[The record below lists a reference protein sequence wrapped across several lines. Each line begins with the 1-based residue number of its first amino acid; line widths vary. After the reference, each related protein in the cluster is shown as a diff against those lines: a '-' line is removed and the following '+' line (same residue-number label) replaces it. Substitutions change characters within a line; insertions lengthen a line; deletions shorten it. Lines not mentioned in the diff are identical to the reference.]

1 MNKYTYIF
9 KMLLLSVVGILL
21 VSCQE
26 SDEPKAKYGRKNK
39 KYNPTKQKVQF
50 ETW

>member
-1 MNKYTYIF
+1 MNKYTNVF

-26 SDEPKAKYGRKNK
+26 SDEPKAKQVD
-39 KYNPTKQKVQF
+39 PEQTAILEQF
-50 ETW
+50 VHGVVS

>member
-1 MNKYTYIF
+1 MILQALYNYYEAMNKLQLI
-9 KMLLLSVVGILL
+9 
-21 VSCQE
+21 
-26 SDEPKAKYGRKNK
+26 YGRKNK

>member
-9 KMLLLSVVGILL
+9 KMLLLSVVGILF

-26 SDEPKAKYGRKNK
+26 SDEPKAKQLD
-39 KYNPTKQKVQF
+39 PEQTALVKQFVRADAL
-50 ETW
+50 